1 MSEACAVL
9 CIQERVEIDSVCIL
23 EEIVIDQQDE
33 FRIVAQAIA
42 YILQSIISQL
52 LPLTTGGVQT
62 QVHHPR

>member
-1 MSEACAVL
+1 
-9 CIQERVEIDSVCIL
+9 
-23 EEIVIDQQDE
+23 VIDQQDE
-33 FRIVAQAIA
+33 FRIVAHAIA